1 MLSKAQF
8 TELAQQ
14 GYNHIPLSLETF
26 ADLDTPLSIY
36 LKLANAPYSYLLE
49 SVIGGER
56 SGRYSIIGLP
66 CRQRFTKSNGVVR
79 EFIGAQC
86 TAEHA
91 DIDLFE
97 FTRAFLQRK
106 KVPKLDGHAR
116 YSGGL
121 VGYFAYD
128 TVREI
133 EHKLAH
139 STPADD
145 VTISDLHL
153 MLSEEL
159 AVVDNLLGKV
169 YLTVYADP
177 TQENAYERALARLQT
192 LLDQLRS
199 PAVLPASPRLAEH
212 EAASDY
218 GEAAFK
224 RDVLRCKDYI
234 AAGDCMQVV
243 LSQRTQRRFEA
254 DPINLYRALRAL
266 NPSPYMYFMHLGDT
280 HVVGA
285 SPEILVKMD
294 EERTATVRPIA
305 GTRKRGANA
314 AEDARLA
321 ADLLADPK
329 ECAEHLMLID
339 LGRNDIGRIAN
350 IGSVQVTEQMSIETY
365 SHVLHM
371 VSNVQ
376 GRVRDGMD
384 AMDVLKATFPAGT
397 LSGAPKV
404 RAMEILDEL
413 EPTKRGIY
421 GGAVGH
427 IGFDNDMDLAIAIRT
442 AVIKDQQLYVQ
453 AGAGIVADSDPDSEW
468 QETQNKMRA
477 VLQAATLACAGLDT
491 TISHNSKDAS

>member
-1 MLSKAQF
+1 M
-8 TELAQQ
+8 
-14 GYNHIPLSLETF
+14 I
-26 ADLDTPLSIY
+26 
-36 LKLANAPYSYLLE
+36 
-49 SVIGGER
+49 
-56 SGRYSIIGLP
+56 
-66 CRQRFTKSNGVVR
+66 R
-79 EFIGAQC
+79 EFIGERC
-86 TAEHA
+86 VAEHVNT
-91 DIDLFE
+91 DLFE

-106 KVPKLDGHAR
+106 NVPKLDGHAR

-139 STPADD
+139 STPPDD
-145 VTISDLHL
+145 VGIPDLHL

-177 TQENAYERALARLQT
+177 SEPNAYEHAQARLQT
-192 LLDQLRS
+192 MLDALRR
-199 PAVLPASPRLAEH
+199 PAVLPVSPAVAEH
-212 EAASDY
+212 DSRSDY

-224 RDVLRCKDYI
+224 AGVQRCKDYI
-234 AAGDCMQVV
+234 SAGDCMQVV

-254 DPINLYRALRAL
+254 EPINLYRALRAL
-266 NPSPYMYFMHLGDT
+266 NPSPYMYFMHLNDT

-294 EERTATVRPIA
+294 EERMATVRPIA

-314 AEDARLA
+314 AEDVRLS
-321 ADLLADPK
+321 ADLLADAK

-339 LGRNDIGRIAN
+339 LGRNDIGRIAD
-350 IGSVQVTEQMSIETY
+350 IGTVEVTEQMAIEKY

-376 GRVRDGMD
+376 GRVRTGMD

-397 LSGAPKV
+397 LSGAPKI

-442 AVIKDQQLYVQ
+442 AVIKNQQLYVQ
-453 AGAGIVADSDPDSEW
+453 AGAGIVTDSDPESEW
-468 QETQNKMRA
+468 QETQSKMRA
-477 VLQAATLACAGLDT
+477 VLQAASLACAGLDT
-491 TISHNSKDAS
+491 QIENHHA